1 MLKRLVGVKP
11 LRVTAVQ
18 RAVLLA
24 VVALGVTAGALVG
37 GPADEAAAEGRGC
50 SHPIYVCR
58 LK

>member
-18 RAVLLA
+18 RVLLLA

-37 GPADEAAAEGRGC
+37 SPADRAEAHEQGC